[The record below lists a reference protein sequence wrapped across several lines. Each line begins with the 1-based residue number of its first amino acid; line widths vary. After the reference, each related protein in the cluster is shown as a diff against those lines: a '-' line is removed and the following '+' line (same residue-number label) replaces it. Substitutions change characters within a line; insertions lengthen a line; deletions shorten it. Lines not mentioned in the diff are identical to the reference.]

1 MGREP
6 VSLRVKLLL
15 GYMIFIAALVLLG
28 GWSAWHIRA
37 MGKVSQRILAD
48 NYESVIAAQDMK
60 ESLERQ
66 DSAALF
72 ALLGEHQRASTQLQE
87 HRQRF
92 DAAFVRAAHNITE
105 PGEPEVIEAIRRA
118 RDTYYTL
125 FDAFLSEVGGLS
137 GDAGSDVASSAVLA
151 RRNSAYFTRL
161 APAFDRLRAYC
172 DSLLHLN
179 QGAMLAKAEAAAGV
193 VQRWF
198 LMTLTVAGALVVA
211 GLGLAI
217 SLAGKMVR
225 PVHALTATTA
235 RIASGD
241 LDAQAEVLSHD
252 EIGLLATEFNRMA
265 EHIRQLRR
273 SDLGKLLVAQQTT
286 EAIIASLYDPVLVTD
301 AHGGVTKLNP
311 AAEEI
316 FGPEAQNMG
325 KPVADI
331 ARDSQIAMA
340 VSEALHSQRPV
351 AGEGSAAV
359 LPRALDGSERAFRL
373 RTTPMRDEEGRLRGA
388 VTLFEDI
395 TRLREIDRLKSEF
408 IATASHEL
416 RTPLTSVQMGIHLL
430 LENTA
435 GMLTDAQRDILSMC
449 REDCARLEKLMRDL
463 LDLSKIEA
471 GEAAPHLVPISATT
485 LVQAAAAA
493 MQSHVEGH
501 ERTLRLDVPAGL
513 PYVLADRLHIER
525 VLSNLMSN
533 AVRHTNPG
541 DALVV
546 AATSHAGYVA
556 ISVTDTGSGIPPEYL
571 PRLFEKFVQV
581 PNAPS
586 GGAGLGLAI
595 SKHIVEAHG
604 GQSSVHSEVGRGTT
618 FTFTLPVADGT
629 RVPAT
634 TGQPD
639 EGTQG

>member
-1 MGREP
+1 
-6 VSLRVKLLL
+6 VSLRAKLLL
-15 GYMIFIAALVLLG
+15 GYMVFIVALVLLG

-37 MGKVSQRILAD
+37 MGQVSQRILTD

-72 ALLGEHQRASTQLQE
+72 VLLGEHERASIQLPE

-92 DAAFVRAAHNITE
+92 DAAFVRAANNITE
-105 PGEPEVIEAIRRA
+105 PGEPEVIEAIRHE
-118 RDTYYTL
+118 RDTYYAL
-125 FDAFLSEVGGLS
+125 FDTFLTEVGHLS
-137 GDAGSDVASSAVLA
+137 GEAGIKVATPVAIA

-161 APAFDRLRAYC
+161 APAFDRLRASC
-172 DSLLHLN
+172 DRLLHVN

-193 VQRWF
+193 AQRWF

-217 SLAGKMVR
+217 ALAGKMVR
-225 PVHALTATTA
+225 PVDALTAATA

-265 EHIRQLRR
+265 EHIRQLHR
-273 SDLGKLLVAQQTT
+273 SDVGKLLVAQQTT
-286 EAIIASLYDPVLVTD
+286 EAIIDSLYDPVLVTD
-301 AHGGVTKLNP
+301 AQGGVTKLNP

-316 FGPEAQNMG
+316 FGPEGQHMG
-325 KPVADI
+325 KPVAEI

-373 RTTPMRDEEGRLRGA
+373 RTTPMHDEEGRLRGA
-388 VTLFEDI
+388 VTLLEDI

-430 LENTA
+430 LESA
-435 GMLTDAQRDILSMC
+435 VGPLTDAQREVLAIC
-449 REDCARLEKLMRDL
+449 REDCERLEKLMRDL
-463 LDLSKIEA
+463 LDLSRIEA
-471 GEAAPHLVPISATT
+471 GEAAPNLVLSSATA
-485 LVQAAAAA
+485 LLQAAVAAV
-493 MQSHVEGH
+493 QPYVEGH
-501 ERTLRLDVPAGL
+501 ERTLRVEVLSGL
-513 PYVLADRLHIER
+513 PDVRADRQQIER

-533 AVRHTNPG
+533 AVRHTTQG
-541 DALVV
+541 DDIAVTV
-546 AATSHAGYVA
+546 TPHEGYVA
-556 ISVTDTGSGIPPEYL
+556 VAVTDTGSGIPPEYL
-571 PRLFEKFVQV
+571 PRIFEKFVQV

-595 SKHIVEAHG
+595 SKRIVEAHG
-604 GQSSVHSEVGRGTT
+604 GQIGVRSEVGRGTT
-618 FTFTLPVADGT
+618 FTFTLPVAGVTPRLDQASEIEQ
-629 RVPAT
+629 V
-634 TGQPD
+634 Q
-639 EGTQG
+639 EV

>member
-1 MGREP
+1 
-6 VSLRVKLLL
+6 V
-15 GYMIFIAALVLLG
+15 FIVALVLLG

-37 MGKVSQRILAD
+37 MGKVSQRILTD

-72 ALLGEHQRASTQLQE
+72 VLLGEHQRASRQLHE

-92 DAAFVRAAHNITE
+92 DAAFGRAANNITE
-105 PGEPEVIEAIRRA
+105 PGEPEVIEAIRRE
-118 RDTYYTL
+118 RDGYYAL
-125 FDAFLSEVGGLS
+125 FDAFLTEVGSLS
-137 GDAGSDVASSAVLA
+137 AEDDINVAVSEAIA

-161 APAFDRLRAYC
+161 APAFDRLRASC
-172 DSLLHLN
+172 DRLLHVN

-193 VQRWF
+193 AQRWF
-198 LMTLTVAGALVVA
+198 LMTLTVAGVLVVA

-225 PVHALTATTA
+225 PVHALTAATA

-265 EHIRQLRR
+265 EHIRQLHR
-273 SDLGKLLVAQQTT
+273 SDVGKLLVAQQTT

-311 AAEEI
+311 AAEEL
-316 FGPEAQNMG
+316 FGPEGQNMG
-325 KPVADI
+325 KPVAEI

-351 AGEGSAAV
+351 AGEGRAAV
-359 LPRALDGSERAFRL
+359 LPRALDGSERTFRL
-373 RTTPMRDEEGRLRGA
+373 RTTPMRDEEGRLLGA
-388 VTLFEDI
+388 VTLLEDI

-430 LENTA
+430 LESA
-435 GMLTDAQRDILSMC
+435 VGPLTDAQHEVLTIC
-449 REDCARLEKLMRDL
+449 GEDCERLEKLMRDL
-463 LDLSKIEA
+463 LDLSRIEA
-471 GEAAPHLVPISATT
+471 GEAAPTLVPISATT
-485 LVQAAAAA
+485 LLQAAVAAV
-493 MQSHVEGH
+493 QPFVEGQ
-501 ERTLRLDVPAGL
+501 ERTLQVDVPSGL
-513 PYVLADRLHIER
+513 PYVLADRLQIER

-533 AVRHTNPG
+533 AVRHTKQG
-541 DALVV
+541 DDIAVTV
-546 AATSHAGYVA
+546 TPHEGYVA
-556 ISVTDTGSGIPPEYL
+556 VAVTDAGSGIPSEYL
-571 PRLFEKFVQV
+571 PRIFEKFVQV

-595 SKHIVEAHG
+595 SKRIVEAHG
-604 GQSSVHSEVGRGTT
+604 GQIGVRSEVGRGTT
-618 FTFTLPVADGT
+618 FTFTLSVAGVTPSLAQASDIEQAQE
-629 RVPAT
+629 V
-634 TGQPD
+634 
-639 EGTQG
+639 